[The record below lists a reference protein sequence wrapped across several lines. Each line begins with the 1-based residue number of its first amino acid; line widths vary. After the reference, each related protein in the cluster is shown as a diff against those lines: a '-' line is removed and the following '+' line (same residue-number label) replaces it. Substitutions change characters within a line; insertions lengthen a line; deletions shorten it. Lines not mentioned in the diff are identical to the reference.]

1 MQIYDPLD
9 DANGELCAMF
19 EKSGYDSW
27 GFKTLRTKSYLA
39 WLKFSTMQAQRYI
52 ALQFEKQRKTSLV
65 AICLPYTS
73 MVECDALQNEILMS
87 HSHFP
92 PFSQMPFPRKHFR
105 IRHSEPKRTLAPYFA
120 IKKKNSKQGA
130 TSHLGFVE
138 VCLLL

>member
-1 MQIYDPLD
+1 
-9 DANGELCAMF
+9 
-19 EKSGYDSW
+19 
-27 GFKTLRTKSYLA
+27 
-39 WLKFSTMQAQRYI
+39 MQAQRYI

-105 IRHSEPKRTLAPYFA
+105 IKHFA